1 MTSLASSVESVQMIS
16 TPRTSHQQRKA
27 GSLPPDSLVVP
38 VTLSTNLEFELN
50 KALENLKSIAD
61 RVGAKTSWVV
71 DILDAIDRH
80 GVPAVK
86 SKNHVT
92 HTHALSWTDSEG
104 CILWKHYQ
112 CKSGAHTERRKLIAR
127 GFKDAKVTEIK

>member
-1 MTSLASSVESVQMIS
+1 MTSLASSVESVHMTS

-50 KALENLKSIAD
+50 KALENLKSIAE
-61 RVGAKTSWVV
+61 RVGSKTSWVV

-86 SKNHVT
+86 SKSHVA
-92 HTHALSWTDSEG
+92 HTHKLTWNVSNGFGATSY
-104 CILWKHYQ
+104 YQ
-112 CKSGAHTERRKLIAR
+112 SRSGAHTARRKLIA
-127 GFKDAKVTEIK
+127 E